1 MRLVT
6 LSRSFAITARRVCA
20 KTVERRIDDGDE
32 NVDMMTTMTMI
43 ILLMLMVMIEIWGY
57 QAGMHGQPFF
67 ASGRGRPGQWKKF
80 SGPGRTGAAIFPG
93 AEAGRGRA
101 SLENIQSVHIIISCS

>member
-32 NVDMMTTMTMI
+32 DVDMMTMMMI
-43 ILLMLMVMIEIWGY
+43 MMMMLMMMIVIWGY
-57 QAGMHGQPFF
+57 QETTPFPLLLF
-67 ASGRGRPGQWKKF
+67 
-80 SGPGRTGAAIFPG
+80 
-93 AEAGRGRA
+93 E
-101 SLENIQSVHIIISCS
+101 

>member
-32 NVDMMTTMTMI
+32 DVDMMTMMMIMMMMLMMMMMMTRI
-43 ILLMLMVMIEIWGY
+43 YILLFY
-57 QAGMHGQPFF
+57 
-67 ASGRGRPGQWKKF
+67 
-80 SGPGRTGAAIFPG
+80 
-93 AEAGRGRA
+93 
-101 SLENIQSVHIIISCS
+101 

>member
-32 NVDMMTTMTMI
+32 DVDMMTMMMI
-43 ILLMLMVMIEIWGY
+43 MMLMMVMMMVMMRMIMVMMMMMQLFSFY
-57 QAGMHGQPFF
+57 M
-67 ASGRGRPGQWKKF
+67 RYCLLVRP
-80 SGPGRTGAAIFPG
+80 
-93 AEAGRGRA
+93 
-101 SLENIQSVHIIISCS
+101 

>member
-32 NVDMMTTMTMI
+32 DVDMMRMMMI
-43 ILLMLMVMIEIWGY
+43 MMLMLMMMMIVIWGY
-57 QAGMHGQPFF
+57 QETTPFPLLLF
-67 ASGRGRPGQWKKF
+67 
-80 SGPGRTGAAIFPG
+80 
-93 AEAGRGRA
+93 E
-101 SLENIQSVHIIISCS
+101 

>member
-32 NVDMMTTMTMI
+32 DVDMMRMI
-43 ILLMLMVMIEIWGY
+43 MIMMLMMMMMIVI
-57 QAGMHGQPFF
+57 
-67 ASGRGRPGQWKKF
+67 
-80 SGPGRTGAAIFPG
+80 
-93 AEAGRGRA
+93 
-101 SLENIQSVHIIISCS
+101 